1 MATPSNPAMAAA
13 LARLW
18 TRFLP
23 EIENR
28 VAILE
33 TAAASLAAGSL
44 TAEKKQAAHDAAHK
58 LAGTL
63 GTFGLHRGTDL
74 ARHAEAFFAEEDR
87 TATAQQ
93 VTAGIAELALL
104 IKTRK

>member
-1 MATPSNPAMAAA
+1 MATTPPAMAEA

-28 VAILE
+28 LGLLE
-33 TAAASLAAGSL
+33 SAVRSLEAGLLSGEERE
-44 TAEKKQAAHDAAHK
+44 AGHQAAHK
-58 LAGTL
+58 LAGVL

-74 ARHAEAFFAEEDR
+74 ARQAEVVLAGDAPASTGDL
-87 TATAQQ
+87 TAW
-93 VTAGIAELALL
+93 VAELRSL
-104 IKTRK
+104 IESRK